1 MTNTPDNNADYFR
14 TSSKKGRG
22 RAKAS
27 ETLIDAMY
35 KIAEATQP
43 ITGRG
48 VGYKLFTMGLI
59 KSMARSE
66 MAKVY
71 RLLVIAREEEII
83 PWDWIVDET
92 RQLERVATWDNP
104 DDYIATM
111 MRSYRRDFWNHQPHR
126 VEVWSE
132 KGTVR
137 GVLRPVL
144 NHCGVGFRVL
154 HGFNSATCV
163 WDIAQDYDGRPLLG
177 IYIGD
182 RDPSGLYMS
191 DVDLPKRIEQYG
203 GDHIVCQRVALL
215 PDQVERLPSFPA
227 SDKAKDPRFKWWS
240 SQGFG
245 DRCWEVDAMDP
256 RDLRTIVRNAIE
268 GHIDWAAWNQCERV
282 YQAEKESM
290 EAFFKT
296 YKAKPTVPL
305 LTSMTG
311 EGTVICLP
319 DLSNQTE
326 AP

>member
-1 MTNTPDNNADYFR
+1 VSNEYFR

-22 RAKAS
+22 RAKSS
-27 ETLIDAMY
+27 ETLIAAMR

-59 KSMARSE
+59 NSMARSE

-71 RLLVIAREEEII
+71 RLLVIAREEGII
-83 PWDWIVDET
+83 PWEWIVDET
-92 RQLERVATWDNP
+92 RELERVASWNDP
-104 DDYIATM
+104 DDYMATV
-111 MRSYRRDFWNHQPHR
+111 MRAYRRDFWNHQPHR

-144 NHCGVGFRVL
+144 HHCGVGFRVL
-154 HGFNSATCV
+154 HGYNSATGV
-163 WDIAQDYDGRPLLG
+163 WDVSQDYDGRSLLA

-182 RDPSGLYMS
+182 RDPSGLHMS
-191 DVDLPKRIEQYG
+191 EVDLPKRIEEYG
-203 GDHIVCQRVALL
+203 GHHIALLRVALL
-215 PDQVERLPSFPA
+215 ADQVERLPSFPA
-227 SDKAKDPRFKWWS
+227 SDKAKDPRYKWWT

-245 DRCWEVDAMDP
+245 NRCWEVDAMDP
-256 RDLRTIVRNAIE
+256 RDLRAIVRNAIE
-268 GHIDWAAWNQCERV
+268 SHIDWTAWNQCETV

-296 YKAKPTVPL
+296 YKTKPQVPL
-305 LTSMTG
+305 LTSMAG
-311 EGTVICLP
+311 AGTVIHLP
-319 DLSNQTE
+319 DQSDTE
-326 AP
+326 NT